1 MAKVTIEIESA
12 GIRDLLK
19 SQEIASICESE
30 AQKMTQ
36 ASGVKY
42 TPDVR
47 IGKTRVVVDGY
58 KKAGAGDRPKVC
70 PKCGHWHPSCTCK
83 I

>member
-1 MAKVTIEIESA
+1 MAKVTIELDSA
-12 GIRDLLK
+12 EIQELLK
-19 SQEIASICESE
+19 SQEIANVCEVE
-30 AQKMTQ
+30 AQKMTV

-58 KKAGAGDRPKVC
+58 KKSGAKDRPKVC
-70 PKCGHWHPSCTCK
+70 PKCGHWHPNCTCK
-83 I
+83 V